1 MAQLH
6 RAALLMSQDDLH
18 SALSQQ
24 ADQAPQLQKQTH
36 NDHDPQPSL
45 PADQFALM
53 PYETAEIQESS
64 ESFEGAIDQGEEDAV
79 AAVHLWDEP
88 IKSDDS

>member
-1 MAQLH
+1 MAQLN
-6 RAALLMSQDDLH
+6 RAALLMSQDDLQ
-18 SALSQQ
+18 SALNKQ
-24 ADQAPQLQKQTH
+24 ADQAPELKKQAH
-36 NDHDPQPSL
+36 NDHDAQPSL
-45 PADQFALM
+45 PAEQFALM

-64 ESFEGAIDQGEEDAV
+64 QSFEDAIEQGEQDSV